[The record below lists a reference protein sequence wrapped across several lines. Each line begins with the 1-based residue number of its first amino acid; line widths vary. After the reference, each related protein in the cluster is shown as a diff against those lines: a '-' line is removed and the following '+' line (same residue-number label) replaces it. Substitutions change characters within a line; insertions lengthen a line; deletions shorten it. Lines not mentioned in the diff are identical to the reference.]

1 MNKRWVCLALCLLLC
16 LTACSRGPAPNAAAP
31 YKTAF
36 TSDNG
41 KVSYDVS
48 LEARLPKKSQP
59 SYVAEPHK
67 LTADDVTC
75 VLSTVLQD
83 LTALE
88 VSLEQAADCVQAVV
102 TAYNGLCYGVRVE
115 PDTSAEKGARLS
127 VYLVSPDNPEEYGA
141 FALKEQLC
149 SVVKPSDATTT
160 NLSMRVQYWLDAFA
174 LGPWRVT
181 GCEVVETSSTTLDN
195 EATCYEIHVTA
206 ALNFYTGPDALPG
219 TLWSLDSYAISGKIS
234 QAELVFAPT
243 GDVLW
248 LDLRSPVDV
257 VSSKVPEKPNLPVLQ
272 LMELA
277 GQYLMEKGV
286 PGTDEGPLTVQVTEF
301 VYGMA
306 QLTAGSNV
314 YVPAVAL
321 RGTVSRSGQSDDS
334 AQESETELQDILV
347 LNAQDGTVI
356 SGLAVQ

>member
-16 LTACSRGPAPNAAAP
+16 LTACSRRPDPNAAAP
-31 YKTAF
+31 FKTTF

-41 KVSYDVS
+41 KVHYDVS

-59 SYVAEPHK
+59 SYVAKPHE
-67 LTADDVTC
+67 LTADDVIC

-83 LTALE
+83 PTTLE
-88 VSLEQAADCVQAVV
+88 VSLEQAADCVLTVV
-102 TAYNGLCYGVRVE
+102 TAYNGLSYAIRVE
-115 PDTSAEKGARLS
+115 PDTSSEKGARLS
-127 VYLVSPDNPEEYGA
+127 VYLVGPDDPDEYGA

-149 SVVKPSDATTT
+149 SVVKPSDATTAS
-160 NLSMRVQYWLDAFA
+160 LSMRVQYWLDAFA

-181 GCEVVETSSTTLDN
+181 GCEVVETASTTLDIA
-195 EATCYEIHVTA
+195 ATCYEIHVTA
-206 ALNFYTGPDALPG
+206 ALNFDSGPDALPG
-219 TLWSLDSYAISGKIS
+219 TLRSLDSYAISGMIS
-234 QAELVFAPT
+234 QAEFVFAPT

-257 VSSKVPEKPNLPVLQ
+257 LSSKIPEKPNLGVSQ

-277 GQYLMEKGV
+277 GQYLMEKGIT
-286 PGTDEGPLTVQVTEF
+286 GTDEKPLTVQVTEF
-301 VYGMA
+301 VYGLA
-306 QLTAGSNV
+306 QLTDGSNV

-334 AQESETELQDILV
+334 AQGSETELQDILV